1 MFIDDAW
8 YLLLG
13 KALATGHGYTLINSP
28 SPGIMPEYPPGFPAL
43 LALVFRIYP
52 SFPANL
58 WLLKLPSILSLLL
71 SGPLIYY
78 YLVRIH
84 HVEQKVAFGIML
96 LTLLNPALVFLA
108 TSTLMSEVFF
118 MFLQTA
124 TLVTVERSLRT
135 AKRRLSWALV
145 VVAAGL
151 ASLTFLTRSIGVGLL
166 LAIAVY
172 YLLKKRGG
180 YALAFSLLV
189 CVIVGPWLYYKKQHA
204 PTAAQV
210 FEQKG
215 YIMQTYAAS
224 FWQRTAGDEGSGT
237 ITYKKLPKRA
247 FGALTEVFGRDIGGL
262 VLPFLY
268 RGSDESGME
277 VFGMTG
283 DMGMATDAMIIS
295 SILAGL
301 CVIGFIVV
309 LRRRLV
315 LSELTLLFTLPIIL
329 TWPWPP
335 FRFLLP
341 LTPFIFLYLVS
352 GLNTMRTVISRL
364 LTRGKQRVQ
373 DTGHAWFNPPVRIF
387 FAAVILLIAYEHVS
401 YVAGKFG
408 ITHQRPV
415 LANSMEE
422 ARELMTWMR
431 ANVEPGAIVA
441 TENPALVH
449 LHTGLKTVSISREGK
464 EELLRRNVLYVAHI
478 STFFS
483 PPVFPAEERVQVLFE
498 TRGQLFVYKLR

>member
-13 KALATGHGYTLINSP
+13 KALATGQGFTLINSP
-28 SPGIMPEYPPGFPAL
+28 SPGIMPQYPPGFPAL

-58 WLLKLPSILSLLL
+58 WLLKLPSVLSLLL
-71 SGPLIYY
+71 SGLLIYY

-84 HVEQKVAFGIML
+84 HVGQKVAFGIML

-108 TSTLMSEVFF
+108 TSTLMSEIFF

-135 AKRRLSWALV
+135 AQRRMSWVLV

-151 ASLTFLTRSIGVGLL
+151 ASLTFLTRSIGIGLL
-166 LAIAVY
+166 LATAVY

-204 PTAAQV
+204 PTADQV

-224 FWQRTAGDEGSGT
+224 FWQRAAGDEGSGT

-309 LRRRLV
+309 SRRRLV

-341 LTPFIFLYLVS
+341 FTPFLFLYLVS
-352 GLNTMRTVISRL
+352 GLNTMRTAVSRL
-364 LTRGKQRVQ
+364 LTRGKPKVQ
-373 DTGHAWFNPPVRIF
+373 DNRHAWFTPPVRIF
-387 FAAVILLIAYEHVS
+387 FAAVILLIAYEHVR

-449 LHTGLKTVSISREGK
+449 LYTGLKTVSISRAGK

-483 PPVFPAEERVQVLFE
+483 PPVSPTAERAQVLFE
-498 TRGQLFVYKLR
+498 TWGHLFVCKLR